1 MSAKRQSLVD
11 FFEGLKRDVGLE
23 LRVCMPAHVIEYIA
37 PQAGPRPTPPRV
49 RVRIELKY
57 ARECRKG
64 DQTPNE
70 TFIPNANVKLPGE
83 AVGEYADGSLLVPV
97 HFPGPWGMW
106 SCGPLLVGEQGKL
119 VWCDRSIDSWQID
132 GGDVP
137 VDPVFGHTHGGG
149 IDGGPMNDA
158 WFEPGVRSGKGLA
171 GMVTSTIPTNA
182 WRIGTA
188 DGAAGMTI
196 NSLQN
201 ALPLDM
207 LVKTTGPTM
216 TLDAATAI
224 KVGANATSFGAK
236 ADLVSAKLIAFKAA
250 ISAAAVVAGDGG
262 AAFKANIMTALNAL
276 DLTTPA
282 IAATK
287 AKLE

>member
-1 MSAKRQSLVD
+1 MSVKRQSLVD
-11 FFEGLKRDVGLE
+11 FFEGLKRDVGIE
-23 LRVCMPAHVIEYIA
+23 LRVCMPAHVIEYIP

-70 TFIPNANVKLPGE
+70 IFTPNANVKLPGE

-182 WRIGTA
+182 WRVGTA

-196 NSLQN
+196 NSLEN

-207 LVKTTGPTM
+207 LVKTTAPTM
-216 TLDAATAI
+216 TLDAATTI
-224 KVGANATSFGAK
+224 KVGANAVSFAAK
-236 ADLVSAKLIAFKAA
+236 ADLVQANFTAIKTTFAGIAAVVDPGTTMAAVNTLLTFFKTWVVD
-250 ISAAAVVAGDGG
+250 SAAASKVKV
-262 AAFKANIMTALNAL
+262 
-276 DLTTPA
+276 
-282 IAATK
+282 
-287 AKLE
+287 E

>member
-23 LRVCMPAHVIEYIA
+23 LRVCMPAHVIEYIP

-171 GMVTSTIPTNA
+171 GMVTSTIPTDA

-196 NSLQN
+196 NSLTN
-201 ALPLDM
+201 ELPLNM
-207 LVKTTGPTM
+207 QVSTSGQQL
-216 TLDAATAI
+216 TLDAAKAILVGGGATSYGALANLVTAKFNAI
-224 KVGANATSFGAK
+224 KAAVSGAG
-236 ADLVSAKLIAFKAA
+236 
-250 ISAAAVVAGDGG
+250 VVAGDGG
-262 AAFKANIMTALNAL
+262 AAFKANLMTALNAI
-276 DLTTPA
+276 DFAA
-282 IAATK
+282 IAASK